1 MRGVVAVLLTFIVA
15 VVVAACS
22 PLGPTEEQNV
32 REIVRQEMT
41 VVIADLQQSP
51 QGELTSTP
59 TEEYLLGLINE
70 VIVDRLEELR
80 GPQGVEGPQG
90 PQGVLGSQG
99 PRGEQGLPGEPGP
112 NGEQGLPGERGLQGV
127 QGPQGEQGLQGV
139 PGTTDSSSN
148 ATFEARISSLEAKIV
163 TLEASTAENA
173 DHIMDN
179 LDNEVDFLL
188 VFINELRAVVF
199 PGSSVWTR

>member
-1 MRGVVAVLLTFIVA
+1 MRGVVAVLLAFIVA

-41 VVIADLQQSP
+41 VAIADLQQSP
-51 QGELTSTP
+51 QGELASIP

-80 GPQGVEGPQG
+80 GPQGAEGPLG
-90 PQGVLGSQG
+90 PQGVLGNQG
-99 PRGEQGLPGEPGP
+99 PSGEQGLSGEPGP
-112 NGEQGLPGERGLQGV
+112 KGEQGPPGERGLQGV
-127 QGPQGEQGLQGV
+127 QGLQGA
-139 PGTTDSSSN
+139 PGTTDPSSN

-173 DHIMDN
+173 DHIIDN

-188 VFINELRAVVF
+188 GFINELRAAVF
-199 PGSSVWTR
+199 PGSSVWAR